1 MPRSSDQY
9 CLPAVGQAAL
19 AFAESGI
26 SIAKDT
32 TERNQ
37 TWVSRQRLDVSTRG
51 ALTVR
56 INTHDTAAG
65 VRVAMAPASVG
76 VHQLDFAVGW

>member
-1 MPRSSDQY
+1 M
-9 CLPAVGQAAL
+9 GQAAL

-26 SIAKDT
+26 SVAKDT
-32 TERNQ
+32 TERNG

-51 ALTVR
+51 AVTVR

-65 VRVAMAPASVG
+65 VRVAMAPASLRYY
-76 VHQLDFAVGW
+76 QLDFAVGW